1 MIGDGLLQRWRATL
15 REQRVL
21 QVGLWA
27 AVLLVVV
34 APIGSMFAYSFV
46 SEFPVTGPI
55 SATLEHYTELF
66 ADTDLLVD
74 ITTNTLLYTS
84 GTTVV
89 ALVVGTVLAFI
100 VAKYF
105 PRSKLQILIL
115 LPYGIPS
122 VAALTGWIIL
132 LGDNGLIT
140 VALMDLFGL
149 QSSPYSIY
157 SIPGMIW
164 VEGLHTAPI
173 AYLLVLPAIK
183 ALPAAME
190 EASFTAGASRFRTF
204 REVILPLIYPSILS
218 TTIFVFART
227 LATVATPSVLG
238 VPRQI
243 FTFGSAI
250 PSLFLAGTSFSY
262 SKALSFS
269 VLVTLVTAA
278 PVLYYMRIT
287 TNVGGRYATVTGTE
301 SGTRTRYA
309 TGTGRRRLYY
319 LGVGVFVC
327 VAGILPFVAVVW
339 DSVYADYALGFNTAQ
354 FTVAHYAGIVTGEA
368 EGISNMTR
376 VFVNTL
382 SVGITVPTTAM
393 LLGLLIAYAH
403 QSIDLPTGGTLSFLA
418 SVTLAVPGIAKGLG
432 FLVVFIRTPLY
443 GTLGIL
449 FLGLHGQ
456 ALPIAMRYAS
466 PALARIGADNFS
478 ASMVVGDGVLGT
490 FKNIALPLVA
500 DDFVAGWM
508 HIFVSVVRNVPIA
521 ILLYATGSEL
531 LSVKLLL
538 VIQAGYFKTASS
550 LAVLISILSLVPYM
564 LLQYMRL
571 STDAGP

>member
-1 MIGDGLLQRWRATL
+1 MSGDGLLQQWLPKT
-15 REQRVL
+15 REQRILQIVL
-21 QVGLWA
+21 WVA
-27 AVLLVVV
+27 AILVVV
-34 APIGSMFAYSFV
+34 APIGLMFAYSFV
-46 SEFPVTGPI
+46 SEFPITGPV
-55 SATLEHYTELF
+55 SLTLEHYTGLLS
-66 ADTDLLVD
+66 DTGLLID

-89 ALVVGTVLAFI
+89 ALVLGTLLAFI

-105 PRSKLQILIL
+105 PRSKLQLLIL

-132 LGDNGLIT
+132 LGDNGVLT
-140 VALMDLFGL
+140 VLLMDLFGL

-190 EASFTAGASRFRTF
+190 EASFTAGASRFRTVH
-204 REVILPLIYPSILS
+204 EIILPLIYPSILS

-250 PSLFLAGTSFSY
+250 PSIFLAGTSFSY

-269 VLVTLVTAA
+269 VLMTIVTAV

-287 TNVGGRYATVTGTE
+287 TNAGGRYATVAGDE
-301 SGTRTRYA
+301 SGARAQYDTQTSK
-309 TGTGRRRLYY
+309 RRLYY
-319 LGVGVFVC
+319 LGVTAFVGIAGV
-327 VAGILPFVAVVW
+327 LPFLAVVW
-339 DSVYADYALGFNTAQ
+339 DSLYANYALGFNLQQ
-354 FTVAHYAGIVTGEA
+354 FTVAHYSGIVTGEA
-368 EGISNMTR
+368 EGISNMVR
-376 VFVNTL
+376 VFVNTIA
-382 SVGITVPTTAM
+382 VGLIVPTTAM
-393 LLGLLIAYAH
+393 ILGLLIAYSH
-403 QSIDLPTGGTLSFLA
+403 QSIDLPTGGALSFLG
-418 SVTLAVPGIAKGLG
+418 SITLAVPGIAKGLG
-432 FLVVFIRTPLY
+432 VLVAFIRTPLY
-443 GTLGIL
+443 GTMGIL
-449 FLGLHGQ
+449 LLGLHGQ

-466 PALARIGADNFS
+466 PALARIGADNFN
-478 ASMVVGDGVLGT
+478 ASMVVGGDVLGT
-490 FKNIALPLVA
+490 FKNIALPLVS

-508 HIFVSVVRNVPIA
+508 HIFVSVVRNIPIA
-521 ILLYATGSEL
+521 ILLYSTGSEV

-550 LAVLISILSLVPYM
+550 LAVVISILSLVPYM
-564 LLQYMRL
+564 LLQHKRL
-571 STDAGP
+571 SIESGP